1 MVLTLFFHIFTTY
14 LVTVILKIYITG
26 GIFNEILIILFS
38 AYWPDFSKVPDNVT
52 STFGLPY
59 DYTSVMHYPRYAFS
73 KNGKETIVAKVSYR
87 TIIMFTIL
95 FEIV

>member
-1 MVLTLFFHIFTTY
+1 LLHTFTT
-14 LVTVILKIYITG
+14 LLITIILKIYTTG
-26 GIFNEILIILFS
+26 GIFNGILNILFS

-73 KNGKETIVAKVSYR
+73 KNGKETIVAKVSFR
-87 TIIMFTIL
+87 TYYIYYL
-95 FEIV
+95 V

>member
-1 MVLTLFFHIFTTY
+1 LFHTFTTY
-14 LVTVILKIYITG
+14 LIITVILKIYTTG
-26 GIFNEILIILFS
+26 GIFNGILIILFS

-73 KNGKETIVAKVSYR
+73 KNGKETIVAKVSCR
-87 TIIMFTIL
+87 TYYIFYL
-95 FEIV
+95 V